1 MDAYAQQLA
10 LAREFPV
17 TPKLFPD
24 TFKKFPVPL
33 CREFYC
39 KSLNSLT
46 DWTAKSLQS
55 A

>member
-1 MDAYAQQLA
+1 MAWEFPVIVW
-10 LAREFPV
+10 EFPV
-17 TPKLFPD
+17 TPKIFPD

-33 CREFYC
+33 RREFCC
-39 KSLNSLT
+39 KSLNSLA